1 MAAAGPRRA
10 VGAAGTAADAEPH
23 HRDGRRAVLAGLASL
38 GLLAIL
44 GALGDSAA
52 VPGLGRTA
60 RHPPWD
66 LAAGAPAALVTV
78 LAALGYL
85 LGGAAVWWG
94 LRAVR
99 RGERLPD
106 PRRLVTAGVV
116 AAFALTLVP
125 PVGSA
130 DHLSYLAYG
139 RIAAAGDDAY
149 LEPPGAWRGGTD
161 PVAGAVQPPWQDT
174 PSVYGPLATG
184 VFAAVTM
191 VGVGLGDRLG
201 EPLRMS
207 VWVWSLV
214 CALAFLAVA
223 LALDRRHRDDGARRR
238 AAVLWTVNPVL
249 LGQLVL
255 GAHVDVLAAALAVGA
270 LVLTARRPA
279 MAGLLLGAAASI
291 KAPYAVFGLAALW
304 GLLHANAAGGRAIAA
319 RARSVAIGALAALAV
334 AVPAHLLA
342 GPHVL
347 DQLGRAS
354 GFTSIASPWRPL
366 VNLVELATGSGS
378 LRPVVVPA
386 SLLVAAVLAWL
397 LGRRILCAATVFV
410 DPGERADGEVPSRR
424 SAWSPP
430 GRRWSWVP
438 RGCCVP
444 PTPCRGT
451 TRCSGR
457 RWRWSPRCHSPSWP
471 VLENAAL
478 ARLVVLA
485 LAYLPGR
492 VVGLTPVLTDLTLG
506 ARRYVAPVLVLAAV
520 IVVVRWARR
529 RPSPNRPRAAPAG

>member
-410 DPGERADGEVPSRR
+410 DPGERADGGSVQAVGVATARAGLVLGAAWVLCAPYTLPWYDAMLWAPLAMVAPVPL
-424 SAWSPP
+424 AELA
-430 GRRWSWVP
+430 
-438 RGCCVP
+438 
-444 PTPCRGT
+444 
-451 TRCSGR
+451 
-457 RWRWSPRCHSPSWP
+457 

-520 IVVVRWARR
+520 IVVARWARR